1 MDCCGIARRRR
12 GNAGH
17 ARDGNHSFIQPERER
32 HRSALVWMLQF
43 ERCPNPFF
51 ADEGLGVS
59 IIHSVADQFFPGTCV
74 RSLPLT
80 EMSRLFSH
88 SRDGSS

>member
-1 MDCCGIARRRR
+1 VPPAALGEFSIRL
-12 GNAGH
+12 
-17 ARDGNHSFIQPERER
+17 
-32 HRSALVWMLQF
+32 HRSGCFGLAQHW
-43 ERCPNPFF
+43 P
-51 ADEGLGVS
+51 LGVNACL
-59 IIHSVADQFFPGTCV
+59 IQRIRLGIEFPLRDLQELGQIDFLAAFADQFFPGTCV

>member
-59 IIHSVADQFFPGTCV
+59 IIHVSPISFSWDMCPI
-74 RSLPLT
+74 LPFT

>member
-1 MDCCGIARRRR
+1 MTRIEFPL
-12 GNAGH
+12 
-17 ARDGNHSFIQPERER
+17 RDLQELGQIDFLAAFTDQPAIQ
-32 HRSALVWMLQF
+32 HQF
-43 ERCPNPFF
+43 GTVAFF

-59 IIHSVADQFFPGTCV
+59 IIQSVADQFFPGTGV

-80 EMSRLFSH
+80 EMSRRLSH